1 VNETNGGAA
10 AFEPARELVVSDL
23 ETLRVVADPLRMQIL
38 EVTLEAPRTV
48 KEIAATL
55 RTTPGKLYYH
65 VNMLEEHGLLRVAG
79 TRIVSGIIE
88 KRYRVAARSLR
99 PDRVLLDPAGAGHD
113 EVVDLLLSSILETT
127 RRDLDTIRAAV
138 GSGIIDLAQSAPI
151 ERRVQVV
158 KTLGRLTHEQ
168 VTAFSEQLH
177 ALVREFGT
185 LAALN
190 TTDQGY
196 SLTIMFHPI
205 QLGPDDWTAPGD
217 SAGPAS
223 AGNSHDNKE

>member
-1 VNETNGGAA
+1 VSEENDVIAE
-10 AFEPARELVVSDL
+10 FEPAREVVIADL

-38 EVTLEAPRTV
+38 EVTLEAARTV

-55 RTTPGKLYYH
+55 RTTPSKLYYH
-65 VNMLEEHGLLRVAG
+65 VNMLDEHGLLRVAG

-88 KRYRVAARSLR
+88 KRYRAAARSLR
-99 PDRVLLDPAGAGHD
+99 PAAVLLDPTGAGHD
-113 EVVDLLLSSILETT
+113 EVVDLLLSSILDTT

-138 GSGIIDLAQSAPI
+138 GSGIIDVGPNAPV

-177 ALVREFGT
+177 TLVREFSA

-190 TTDQGY
+190 TADQGY

-205 QLGPDDWTAPGD
+205 QLAPDEWTRPGDTPAPG
-217 SAGPAS
+217 SAD
-223 AGNSHDNKE
+223 NS